1 MALTGLKSREM
12 ELTKDQYSQIIDQAI
27 VEDLS
32 WGDCT
37 TNALIPET
45 QRGTATIRA
54 KANGV
59 LAGIEVARQVFVK
72 VDPELKVDILIKDG
86 NVLKPGDAIARIEGK
101 IASLLK
107 AERTALNFLQ
117 HLSGI
122 ATETA
127 SYVETIK
134 GLPAKIVDT
143 RKTIPGLRALEKYA
157 VLMGGGKNHRMHL
170 GDGILIKDN
179 HLKALRRQG
188 LSIKEIVAKAR
199 AQNTAGLKIEV
210 EAKSPEEAVE
220 AADAGADIV
229 MLDNMSLADMRKAVG
244 LIKGRCL
251 IEASGGVNLDRLRA
265 IAETGVDIISAGAL
279 THSPKALDI
288 NMKLD

>member
-1 MALTGLKSREM
+1 MKPVKT
-12 ELTKDQYSQIIDQAI
+12 QYDQIIEQAI
-27 VEDLS
+27 AEDIG

-37 TNALIPET
+37 TDALIPGN
-45 QRGTATIRA
+45 QLGTATIKA
-54 KANGV
+54 KANGI
-59 LAGIEVARQVFVK
+59 LAGIEVARQVFLK
-72 VDPELKVDILIKDG
+72 IDAELKVTLLIKDG
-86 NVLKPGDAIARIEGK
+86 TALKPGDAIARIEGK
-101 IASLLK
+101 VASMLK

-127 SYVETIK
+127 HYVETIK

-143 RKTIPGLRALEKYA
+143 RKTTPGLRMLQKYA

-179 HLKALRRQG
+179 HLKVLRSQG
-188 LSIKEIVAKAR
+188 LTMKDIIVKAR

-220 AADAGADIV
+220 AATAGADIV
-229 MLDNMSLADMRKAVG
+229 MLDNMSLDDMHKTVG

-251 IEASGGVNLDRLRA
+251 IEASGGINLDKVRA
-265 IAETGVDIISAGAL
+265 IAETGVDIISVGAL

>member
-1 MALTGLKSREM
+1 MTLTGLKSREM
-12 ELTKDQYSQIIDQAI
+12 GLTKDQYSQIIDQAI
-27 VEDLS
+27 AEDLG

-45 QRGTATIRA
+45 QRGIATIRA
-54 KANGV
+54 KADGV
-59 LAGIEVARQVFVK
+59 LAGIEVARQVFLK
-72 VDPELKVDILIKDG
+72 IDPELKVDILIKDG
-86 NVLKPGDAIARIEGK
+86 NVLKPGDAIARIEGR

-122 ATETA
+122 ATETGR
-127 SYVETIK
+127 YVEAIK

-143 RKTIPGLRALEKYA
+143 RKTIPGLRVLEKYA

-188 LSIKEIVAKAR
+188 LGLKEVIAKAR

-220 AADAGADIV
+220 AADAGAGIV
-229 MLDNMSLADMRKAVG
+229 MLDNMSLDDMRKAVG

-251 IEASGGVNLDRLRA
+251 IEASGGVNLDRVRA

>member
-27 VEDLS
+27 AEDLS

-229 MLDNMSLADMRKAVG
+229 MLDNMSLDDMRKAVG

>member
-1 MALTGLKSREM
+1 MSDKIKGAKM
-12 ELTKDQYSQIIDQAI
+12 ELPKEQYDQIINQAI
-27 VEDLS
+27 AEDLEC
-32 WGDCT
+32 GDCT
-37 TNALIPET
+37 TEALISET

-54 KANGV
+54 KANGI
-59 LAGIEVARQVFVK
+59 LAGVEVARQVFWK
-72 VDPELKVDILIKDG
+72 IDPELKVNILIKDG
-86 NVLKPGDAIARIEGK
+86 TALKPGDAIARVEGK
-101 IASLLK
+101 IASILK

-127 SYVETIK
+127 RYVEAVR

-179 HLKALRRQG
+179 HLKVLRSQG
-188 LSIKEIVAKAR
+188 LSMKQVIAKAR

-210 EAKSPEEAVE
+210 EVKSPEEAIE
-220 AADAGADIV
+220 AVAAGADTV
-229 MLDNMSLADMRKAVG
+229 MLDNMSIDDMRKTVG

-251 IEASGGVNLDRLRA
+251 IEASGGVTLKSVRA

-279 THSPKALDI
+279 THSPQALDI

>member
-1 MALTGLKSREM
+1 MKLTE
-12 ELTKDQYSQIIDQAI
+12 EQYNQLIDQAI
-27 VEDLS
+27 AEDLGT
-32 WGDCT
+32 GDCT
-37 TNALIPET
+37 TDALIPES
-45 QRGTATIRA
+45 QKGTATIRA
-54 KANGV
+54 KADGV
-59 LAGIEVARQVFVK
+59 LAGVEVARQVFLK
-72 VDPELKVDILIKDG
+72 IDPDLEVDILIEDG
-86 NVLKPGDAIARIEGK
+86 TPLKTGDAIARIEGK
-101 IASLLK
+101 FASLLK

-127 SYVETIK
+127 HYAEAIK
-134 GLPAKIVDT
+134 GLHAKIVDT

-157 VLMGGGKNHRMHL
+157 VLVGGGQNHRMNL

-179 HLKALRRQG
+179 HLKALRSQG
-188 LSIKEIVAKAR
+188 LSMKEIVAKAR
-199 AQNTAGLKIEV
+199 AGSTAGLRVEV
-210 EAKSPEEAVE
+210 EAKSTEEAVE

-229 MLDNMSLADMRKAVG
+229 MLDNMSLDDMRRTVG

-251 IEASGGVNLDRLRA
+251 IEASGGVNLDRVRA

-279 THSPKALDI
+279 THSPRALDI